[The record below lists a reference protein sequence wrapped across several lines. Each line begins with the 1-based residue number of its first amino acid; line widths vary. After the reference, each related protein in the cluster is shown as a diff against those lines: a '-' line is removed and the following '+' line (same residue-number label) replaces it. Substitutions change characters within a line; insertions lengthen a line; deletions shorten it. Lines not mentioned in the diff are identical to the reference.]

1 MSQRTRIIIK
11 WMLVITWMI
20 VIFLFS
26 SQVAK
31 VSSVQSGVVV
41 EFVKHSLHVS
51 LSESILTYLTRKSAH
66 IFLYFVLGILMYNVV
81 RGYGYSTKR
90 AILLSILFSL
100 SYASFDEIHQLFI
113 AGRSSEVGDVLIDT
127 TASSIGVGVY
137 YLAQRIN
144 LTRGRLL
151 KLAQKMI
158 GVILAVSYILAVY
171 SVICTNMIPIKYLI
185 FIIPITSLVVILILF
200 ANFKKKL
207 SLGKNIAIAVF
218 SVLIITAN
226 VYVYSVS
233 SATMAFLNTIQAN
246 SHTHNI
252 VKVDTTKPFILYIS
266 GIDTY
271 GDISTVSRS
280 DVNIMVVVNPRT
292 HKILLVNTP
301 RDYYVQLHGT
311 TGIRDKLTHSGIY
324 GIDMSVKTMEDLYGT
339 PINYYMRINF
349 SSLTKIIDTLGG
361 VDVNSQYQFTADNYS
376 FNVGINHLNGKQA
389 LAFSRDRHSFE
400 GGDRT
405 RGSNQE
411 LVIEAIIAK
420 MNNPQTIINYRQIIA
435 SLNGVIQTSMSAD
448 VISKMISAQLNDMS
462 QWDVKSISVDGT
474 DSHNYTYSMGN
485 MMLYVMEPDVASV
498 NIAKQEIQKYIH

>member
-1 MSQRTRIIIK
+1 MIAIF
-11 WMLVITWMI
+11 ML
-20 VIFLFS
+20 S
-26 SQVAK
+26 NEVAN
-31 VSSVQSGVVV
+31 VSSERSEVIVNAITNSV
-41 EFVKHSLHVS
+41 HVS
-51 LSESILTYLTRKSAH
+51 LPGNVLTFLTRKAAH
-66 IFLYFVLGILMYNVV
+66 IFMYFVLGMLMYNIVKD
-81 RGYGYSTKR
+81 YGFTTRR
-90 AILLSILFSL
+90 AICLSILFSL
-100 SYASFDEIHQLFI
+100 TYAGSDEFHQLFVQ
-113 AGRSSEVGDVLIDT
+113 GRSSEIGDILIDT
-127 TASSIGVGVY
+127 TASSVGIGLY
-137 YLAQRIN
+137 YLLQRIN

-151 KLAQKMI
+151 KLAQKTI
-158 GVILAVSYILAVY
+158 GVILVISYIFAVY

-185 FIIPITSLVVILILF
+185 FIIPITSLVVISILF
-200 ANFKKKL
+200 ANFTKKL

-218 SVLIITAN
+218 SVLIIAAN

-233 SATMAFLNTIQAN
+233 SATMAFLNAIQEN
-246 SHTHNI
+246 NHTNNI
-252 VKVDTTKPFILYIS
+252 VKVDTAKPFVLYIS

-292 HKILLVNTP
+292 HQILLVSTP

-361 VDVNSQYQFTADNYS
+361 VDVNSQYQFTAGGYS

-389 LAFSRDRHSFE
+389 LAFSRERHSFE
-400 GGDRT
+400 EGDRT

-420 MNNPQTIINYRQIIA
+420 MNDSQTIFNYQQILT
-435 SLNGVIQTSMSAD
+435 SLQNTIQTDMGSDSIMALVKNQLDSMSKWS
-448 VISKMISAQLNDMS
+448 VE
-462 QWDVKSISVDGT
+462 SISVNGA

-485 MMLYVMEPDVASV
+485 VMLYVMEPDVDSLNFAKIKIQQYIDGIIAS
-498 NIAKQEIQKYIH
+498 